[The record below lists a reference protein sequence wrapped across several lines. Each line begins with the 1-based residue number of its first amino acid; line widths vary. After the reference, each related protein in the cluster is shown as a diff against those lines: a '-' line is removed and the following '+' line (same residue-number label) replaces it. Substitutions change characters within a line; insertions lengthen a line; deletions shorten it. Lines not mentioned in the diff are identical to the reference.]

1 MSFVSTTIAG
11 PKSDAFSI
19 ALEKN
24 RMEWAQFRCSKLV
37 DYHSM
42 IAASNFVLASSDRSA
57 FGAFCAAKR
66 DLAEQNENVV
76 VGEVVCVVVVVVCVV
91 NRLLL

>member
-1 MSFVSTTIAG
+1 
-11 PKSDAFSI
+11 
-19 ALEKN
+19 
-24 RMEWAQFRCSKLV
+24 
-37 DYHSM
+37 M
-42 IAASNFVLASSDRSA
+42 ISASNFVLASSDRSA

>member
-1 MSFVSTTIAG
+1 MNFVTTTIAG
-11 PKSDAFSI
+11 PKSNTFSF

-42 IAASNFVLASSDRSA
+42 ISASNFVLASSDRSA

-66 DLAEQNENVV
+66 DFAEKNKNVV

-91 NRLLL
+91 NRLL